1 MISKISRKK
10 KMIQTKDVSVL
21 LEGWDE
27 KMKRFFRY
35 IGAQFI
41 RGEGGGEQKY
51 LELFHSPSQ
60 INCDVDVVV

>member
-1 MISKISRKK
+1 MISKIIRKK

-41 RGEGGGEQKY
+41 REEGGGQKY

>member
-1 MISKISRKK
+1 
-10 KMIQTKDVSVL
+10 MIQTKDVSVL

-41 RGEGGGEQKY
+41 REEGGGQKY

>member
-1 MISKISRKK
+1 
-10 KMIQTKDVSVL
+10 
-21 LEGWDE
+21 
-27 KMKRFFRY
+27 MKRFFRY

-41 RGEGGGEQKY
+41 REEGGEQKY